1 MSSPQEIMLE
11 AQRLVERGEVRKAL
25 QMLISLIPPGED
37 YGVELASSP
46 TISYY
51 LDRGGLISISK
62 RVEESLPYITST
74 ARKIPW
80 DLLPSWVFEELDF
93 CRVMKD
99 IVRINF
105 EWLSKEGRRH
115 PYEKIAR
122 EVISIDTTQL
132 CGGSRGR

>member
-1 MSSPQEIMLE
+1 LSSPQEIMLE

>member
-1 MSSPQEIMLE
+1 MLE